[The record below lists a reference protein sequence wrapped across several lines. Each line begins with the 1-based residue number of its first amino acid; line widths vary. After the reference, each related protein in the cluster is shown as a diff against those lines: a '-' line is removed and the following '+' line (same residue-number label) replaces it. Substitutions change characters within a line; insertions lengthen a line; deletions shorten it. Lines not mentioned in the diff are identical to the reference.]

1 MNREFLKKKKYLIL
15 LLVLILGI
23 AANKFISAE
32 DGPSLRDPL
41 AVSVARARVQDKP
54 SMVPVTGSI
63 EGLTSNIISSRFN
76 GKVTNVMVEDGQ
88 YVHKGQVLFIIDMEE
103 LNDSLQMAE
112 SSLSQLQAKYEKAY
126 ADYMRY
132 EMLHS
137 TGAISVQQ
145 LESART
151 TLLSAQSDVAS
162 ASAQVN
168 SARKKVSDATV
179 VSPVDGVVANK
190 NVTAG
195 QFVSAGT
202 QLMTVEQ
209 MGEVYAVINVE
220 QKYIGLLNK
229 ETPLGVKVDAYP
241 DDDFRGLIS
250 VVNPVAG
257 NENRMFRVK
266 VKMNNEGNKLKP
278 GMFVEVGLVTGK
290 PTSALTVPR
299 QAVLGKKGV
308 QYVFTVEDGKA
319 KRVRV
324 ETGAIIGN
332 FIEII
337 SGIDDGTQVLIN
349 SLDKVKDGDALKV
362 NEVN

>member
-151 TLLSAQSDVAS
+151 TLLSAQSDVAT

-190 NVTAG
+190 TAEFI
-195 QFVSAGT
+195 QTATGT
-202 QLMTVEQ
+202 SF
-209 MGEVYAVINVE
+209 
-220 QKYIGLLNK
+220 
-229 ETPLGVKVDAYP
+229 D
-241 DDDFRGLIS
+241 
-250 VVNPVAG
+250 
-257 NENRMFRVK
+257 
-266 VKMNNEGNKLKP
+266 
-278 GMFVEVGLVTGK
+278 
-290 PTSALTVPR
+290 
-299 QAVLGKKGV
+299 
-308 QYVFTVEDGKA
+308 
-319 KRVRV
+319 
-324 ETGAIIGN
+324 
-332 FIEII
+332 
-337 SGIDDGTQVLIN
+337 IDDEE
-349 SLDKVKDGDALKV
+349 
-362 NEVN
+362 EVIDMCRAWKKLNGPG